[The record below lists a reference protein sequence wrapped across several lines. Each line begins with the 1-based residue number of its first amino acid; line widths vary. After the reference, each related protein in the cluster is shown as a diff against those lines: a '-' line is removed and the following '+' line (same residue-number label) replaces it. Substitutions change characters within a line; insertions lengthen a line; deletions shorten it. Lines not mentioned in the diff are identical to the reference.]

1 MSISIADS
9 SFLIDWARFSK
20 RGLLFDVFQA
30 IFVPETV
37 MAELK
42 TELVLSW
49 IIDALSLQ
57 KMMLFPDIP
66 ELRAAA
72 LNLVVESRRYSYLKS
87 LDYPEAYCIVAARA
101 NGYTVLSEN
110 GGAYLAQ
117 FFTVKDVKVWR
128 AFEVLVELLRLGKIV
143 KQDFLKYQEE
153 TNHKFPKRDLEK
165 VLGGNKDYKRKHD

>member
-143 KQDFLKYQEE
+143 KDFLKYQEE

-165 VLGGNKDYKRKHD
+165 VFGGNKDYKRKHD